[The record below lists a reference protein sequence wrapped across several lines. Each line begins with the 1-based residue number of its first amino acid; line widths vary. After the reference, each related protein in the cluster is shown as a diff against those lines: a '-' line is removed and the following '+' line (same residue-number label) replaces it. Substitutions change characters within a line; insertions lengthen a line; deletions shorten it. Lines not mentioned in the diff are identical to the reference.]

1 MKKFFGLFILM
12 IAFVAFTGCTQ
23 QVVPEPV
30 TTTSPTIVTTPN
42 PTAEL
47 TFVPTVL
54 TTVVPTLSPTVKR
67 TESPSG
73 KVVTVIHMKNNAFVP
88 QVLTALPGTGITWIN
103 DDDSVHS
110 IKMSGTNNAGFNSG
124 DIMPGASWSYT
135 FSTREGTF
143 NITDPYYPDMKGV
156 VIINKDVHP

>member
-1 MKKFFGLFILM
+1 MKKFIGLFILM

-54 TTVVPTLSPTVKR
+54 TTVVSTLSPTVKR

-110 IKMSGTNNAGFNSG
+110 IKMSGTNNARFNSG

-143 NITDPYYPDMKGV
+143 NITDPYYPEMKGV